1 MQLVLRRFRQGLF
14 SRPKQLIL
22 TRTTLGVG
30 DPLLGIV
37 VLTVVAAIDPTQD
50 HRPGDPP
57 LFGAEAKVD
66 VGDDERHQRDG

>member
-1 MQLVLRRFRQGLF
+1 MQLVFRRFRQGLF

-22 TRTTLGVG
+22 ALTTLGSG
-30 DPLLGIV
+30 GPLLRIV
-37 VLTVVAAIDPTQD
+37 VLTVVAAINPTQD

-57 LFGAEAKVD
+57 LFGAETKVD